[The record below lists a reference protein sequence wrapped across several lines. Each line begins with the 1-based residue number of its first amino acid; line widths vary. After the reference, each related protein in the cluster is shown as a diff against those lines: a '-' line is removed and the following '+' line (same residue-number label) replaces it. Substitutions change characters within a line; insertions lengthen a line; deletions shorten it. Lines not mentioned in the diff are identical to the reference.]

1 MMQKL
6 RMNAGSVFAGSR
18 RRVARGDKINL
29 CCSGK
34 GTVLT
39 VFLFSHIG
47 RGSPWDLLAE
57 TSKGLI
63 ELEAD
68 TNGSPIHN
76 PKVLNMFRATA

>member
-34 GTVLT
+34 GTVVT
-39 VFLFSHIG
+39 VLLFSHMG

-57 TSKGLI
+57 TLKELI
-63 ELEAD
+63 VLEAD
-68 TNGSPIHN
+68 TNGSSIHN
-76 PKVLNMFRATA
+76 PQKF